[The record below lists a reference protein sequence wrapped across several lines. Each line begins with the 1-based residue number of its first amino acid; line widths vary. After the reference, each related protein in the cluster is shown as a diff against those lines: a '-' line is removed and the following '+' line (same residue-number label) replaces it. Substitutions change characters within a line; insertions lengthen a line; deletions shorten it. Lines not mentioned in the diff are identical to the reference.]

1 MKKIASV
8 GGLKIDVE
16 FKGVHVKYVIDQEG
30 KLHEVTS
37 PSDTT
42 FIVNV
47 MPIQSLFLV

>member
-30 KLHEVTS
+30 KLQEVTS

-42 FIVNV
+42 FIVNL